1 MGVQKICMQFPY
13 CILPSDGYNI
23 HVISLSNQ
31 QTNQSTNSML
41 TGNQEQVRK
50 VNKSIVLNMLRLHA
64 PISRAQVANLTGLNR
79 GTVSNIVNVLI
90 EEGLVFEN
98 EQKGSGIGRPAIS
111 LGLRPDGGAVIG
123 VEIGVDFIAVLL
135 TNFVA
140 QTVWET
146 RIQTDPLESQTSII
160 SQTEQ
165 LIDRA
170 LLLANERQLRP
181 LGIGVGLPGLVNAQQ
196 GNLIMAP
203 NLHWRNVPL
212 RLMWNQRFH
221 LPIYIENEA
230 NLAALGEYYFG
241 IARNTDHFIY
251 LSAGIGLGGGIMMGG
266 KLFRGGY
273 GYAGEIG
280 HIQRDPAG
288 EPCACGRVG
297 CWETQVGPRA
307 VLQRVR
313 KELQDHTDNSLLDA
327 CSGDVDNLTFEM
339 VVKFALQGNTL
350 CRQAIE
356 AVAVHLGMGIADM
369 VHIFNPELVLIG
381 GAFIQAKDI
390 LQPIIEKTI
399 AASVMSPCAD
409 GLRIAFSERGA
420 NDCVLG
426 AIAIVLDDILHE
438 MVIT

>member
-1 MGVQKICMQFPY
+1 
-13 CILPSDGYNI
+13 
-23 HVISLSNQ
+23 
-31 QTNQSTNSML
+31 ML
-41 TGNQEQVRK
+41 TGNQEKVRK

-79 GTVSNIVNVLI
+79 ATVSNIVNVLL
-90 EEGLVFEN
+90 EEGLVYEE

-140 QTVWET
+140 KPIWET
-146 RIQTDPLESQTSII
+146 KVQTDPSQLQMSII
-160 SQTEQ
+160 SQAEQ
-165 LIDRA
+165 LIDQA
-170 LLLANERQLRP
+170 LLLANEQRLRP
-181 LGIGVGLPGLVNAQQ
+181 LGIGVGVPGLVNVHQ

-203 NLHWRNVPL
+203 NLHWKNVPL

-221 LPIYIENEA
+221 LPIFIENEA

-241 IARNTDHFIY
+241 LARNVDNFIY
-251 LSAGIGLGGGIMMGG
+251 LSAGIGLGGGIMIDG
-266 KLFRGGY
+266 KLFRGGH

-288 EPCACGRVG
+288 ELCACGRVG

-307 VLQRVR
+307 VLQRVKR
-313 KELQDHTDNSLLDA
+313 ELQNPANKSLLDA
-327 CSGDVDNLTFEM
+327 DVDDLSFKM
-339 VVKFALQGNTL
+339 VVKFALEGNTL

-381 GAFIQAKDI
+381 GAFIQAKEI

-399 AASVMSPCAD
+399 FSSVLQPSAD
-409 GLRIAFSERGA
+409 GLRVAFSDRGV

>member
-1 MGVQKICMQFPY
+1 MLKMLFKLVYPINKQ
-13 CILPSDGYNI
+13 S
-23 HVISLSNQ
+23 S
-31 QTNQSTNSML
+31 QTML
-41 TGNQEQVRK
+41 TGDQEKVRK
-50 VNKSIVLNMLRLHA
+50 INKSIVLNMLRLHA

-90 EEGLVFEN
+90 EEGLVYED
-98 EQKGSGIGRPAIS
+98 EQRGSGIGRPAIS

-140 QTVWET
+140 ESIWDA
-146 RIQTDPLESQTSII
+146 RIPIDPSDSQTNII
-160 SQTEQ
+160 SQAEQ
-165 LIDRA
+165 LVDEA
-170 LLLANERQLRP
+170 LRLASERRLRP
-181 LGIGVGLPGLVNAQQ
+181 LGIGVGLAGLVNVRQ
-196 GNLIMAP
+196 GNLIVAP

-230 NLAALGEYYFG
+230 NLSALGEYYFG
-241 IARNTDHFIY
+241 IARNVDNFIY
-251 LSAGIGLGGGIMMGG
+251 LSAGIGLGGGIMIGG
-266 KLFRGGY
+266 KLFRGER

-280 HIQRDPAG
+280 HIQRDPTG
-288 EPCACGRVG
+288 EQCGCGRIG

-307 VLQRVR
+307 VLHRVR
-313 KELQDHTDNSLLDA
+313 KQLQTHADQVLMDA
-327 CSGDVDNLTFEM
+327 CSGDVDNLTFEL
-339 VVKFALQGNTL
+339 VVKYALEGNQL

-356 AVAVHLGMGIADM
+356 EVAVNLGMGIVDM
-369 VHIFNPELVLIG
+369 VHVFNPELVLIG

-399 AASVMSPCAD
+399 FSNVLQACGD
-409 GLRIAFSERGA
+409 GLRVAFSERGA

-426 AIAIVLDDILHE
+426 AVAIVLDDILRE
-438 MVIT
+438 MVIN